1 MVVVASERASERED
15 RGPSGGGSLPL
26 VRSPPLPS
34 PPTTVD
40 HHHHVVHNRITNCDR
55 SRKSTQ
61 TARSNGTCRV
71 AELCPEELPAS
82 HGIASLTRG
91 LDVPLTRLIPNA
103 EQIVIVRMQSASLAV
118 SKAPVAAPFQTP
130 RRASSARG
138 PVARGRSPQ
147 VVAMAKG
154 KQRMRRGGGQQNG
167 GMQMPNV
174 PVPPVDPENVEFVI
188 FVRSKKLLQWMPL
201 SVMKGGGPANM
212 LVKALDNDLGKKM
225 YGNTLVENVGQ
236 AIYKDKD
243 AIERSIKGQFPMFK
257 ATQEFEYGFKIRD
270 KENPKDWYLA
280 KDIQVIPP
288 VEELGNTPV
297 EKMGNFFQDLG
308 KNLGL

>member
-1 MVVVASERASERED
+1 MQLAALSTM
-15 RGPSGGGSLPL
+15 SGKGALTA
-26 VRSPPLPS
+26 R
-34 PPTTVD
+34 PTT
-40 HHHHVVHNRITNCDR
+40 T
-55 SRKSTQ
+55 TTT
-61 TARSNGTCRV
+61 TARS
-71 AELCPEELPAS
+71 PA
-82 HGIASLTRG
+82 ALTA
-91 LDVPLTRLIPNA
+91 LT
-103 EQIVIVRMQSASLAV
+103 
-118 SKAPVAAPFQTP
+118 APRTL
-130 RRASSARG
+130 
-138 PVARGRSPQ
+138 

-154 KQRMRRGGGQQNG
+154 KQRMRRGGGGNQS

-212 LVKALDNDLGKKM
+212 LVKALENDLGKKM
-225 YGNTLVENVGQ
+225 YGNTLVENVGT

-243 AIERSIKGQFPMFK
+243 AIERSIRGQFPMFK

-288 VEELGNTPV
+288 AEELGNTPV

>member
-1 MVVVASERASERED
+1 MQLAALSTM
-15 RGPSGGGSLPL
+15 SGKGALTARPTTTTTTKA
-26 VRSPPLPS
+26 RSPAAL
-34 PPTTVD
+34 
-40 HHHHVVHNRITNCDR
+40 
-55 SRKSTQ
+55 
-61 TARSNGTCRV
+61 TA
-71 AELCPEELPAS
+71 
-82 HGIASLTRG
+82 LT
-91 LDVPLTRLIPNA
+91 
-103 EQIVIVRMQSASLAV
+103 
-118 SKAPVAAPFQTP
+118 APRTL
-130 RRASSARG
+130 
-138 PVARGRSPQ
+138 

-154 KQRMRRGGGQQNG
+154 KQRMRRGGGGNQS

-212 LVKALDNDLGKKM
+212 LVKALENDPGKKM
-225 YGNTLVENVGQ
+225 YGNTLVENVGT

-243 AIERSIKGQFPMFK
+243 AIERSIRGQFPMFK

-288 VEELGNTPV
+288 AEELGNTPV

>member
-1 MVVVASERASERED
+1 MPTNADGTMPFKQNSD
-15 RGPSGGGSLPL
+15 LFWLSG
-26 VRSPPLPS
+26 
-34 PPTTVD
+34 VD
-40 HHHHVVHNRITNCDR
+40 
-55 SRKSTQ
+55 Q
-61 TARSNGTCRV
+61 
-71 AELCPEELPAS
+71 EE
-82 HGIASLTRG
+82 
-91 LDVPLTRLIPNA
+91 
-103 EQIVIVRMQSASLAV
+103 
-118 SKAPVAAPFQTP
+118 SKL
-130 RRASSARG
+130 S
-138 PVARGRSPQ
+138 
-147 VVAMAKG
+147 
-154 KQRMRRGGGQQNG
+154 
-167 GMQMPNV
+167 
-174 PVPPVDPENVEFVI
+174 
-188 FVRSKKLLQWMPL
+188 L